1 MYKGMRIG
9 RATGTTLR
17 LVIAVILLVLAGRAF
32 NAGAQTVIVPSWFA
46 SGSKI
51 SHQPQARFGQGSG
64 VSSYGTTSSAGQQLP
79 PGILAVGRLI
89 PTGGRL
95 PLSPP
100 LASGARL
107 PLAPS
112 FPLAKP
118 VNYELP
124 YRLNWRLATPAELE
138 VVSFRWELAPGCGRL
153 NALYRGMSSSGKPQ
167 QNCILAIDDE
177 DGFLDFLKV
186 VLESQSF
193 MVHTLSNPKEAIEF
207 YEERWREIS
216 VVLLDYLLPEMSGQ
230 LVFENL
236 QRLNPDVRVVLL
248 TGCEESVA
256 EKMFQKGLRDYIQ
269 KPFSML
275 DIGPRVRD
283 AINAPVVTSS
293 ASPSPA

>member
-1 MYKGMRIG
+1 
-9 RATGTTLR
+9 
-17 LVIAVILLVLAGRAF
+17 
-32 NAGAQTVIVPSWFA
+32 
-46 SGSKI
+46 
-51 SHQPQARFGQGSG
+51 
-64 VSSYGTTSSAGQQLP
+64 
-79 PGILAVGRLI
+79 
-89 PTGGRL
+89 
-95 PLSPP
+95 
-100 LASGARL
+100 
-107 PLAPS
+107 
-112 FPLAKP
+112 
-118 VNYELP
+118 
-124 YRLNWRLATPAELE
+124 
-138 VVSFRWELAPGCGRL
+138 
-153 NALYRGMSSSGKPQ
+153 MSSSGKPQ

-193 MVHTLSNPKEAIEF
+193 MVHTVSNPKEAIEF